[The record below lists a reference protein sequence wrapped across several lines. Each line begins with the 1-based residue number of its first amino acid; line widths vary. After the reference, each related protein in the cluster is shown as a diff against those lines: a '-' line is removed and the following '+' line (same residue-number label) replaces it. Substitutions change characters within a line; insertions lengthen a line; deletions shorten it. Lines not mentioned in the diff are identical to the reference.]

1 MKKVLVG
8 LSFVLLTLVGCNAL
22 KKLTQFTIPYSTD
35 FSVPPTP
42 AAASNY
48 AFNITTGEVNT
59 DLNNQLKKNNTNE
72 SLLESVKM
80 DEFKLTITS
89 PAGRNF
95 NILSSIKIFMQAQ
108 GLQEIEVAYKNN
120 IDSNIGSELKLDMT
134 GAELKNHLLKDI
146 INFRIEGVTA
156 DSIAEN
162 IEIKADFKVFVDA
175 RILGF

>member
-1 MKKVLVG
+1 MKKVVLGISVVLVTI
-8 LSFVLLTLVGCNAL
+8 LGCGAL
-22 KKLTQFTIPYSTD
+22 KKLTQFTIPYNND

-42 AAASNY
+42 ASASNY
-48 AFNITTGEVNT
+48 AIDITSSEVNI

-89 PAGRNF
+89 PAGKNF
-95 NILSSIKIFMQAQ
+95 NLLSSIQVFMQAQ
-108 GLQEIEVAYKNN
+108 GLQEIEVGNKYN
-120 IDSNIGSELKLDMT
+120 IDPNIGSELKLDMT

-146 INFRIEGVTA
+146 ISFRIAGVTA

-162 IEIKADFKVFVDA
+162 IDIKVDFKVFVDA
-175 RILGF
+175 RILGI